1 MIRPPWGIRNSM
13 QLPIDRRLII
23 YYIKGV
29 TENRASGSPR
39 AGTLTKRGL
48 QVPEDL
54 LKQEIRT
61 MKKNALQ
68 ALAVFAFLA
77 IAVGGDIATSLL

>member
-1 MIRPPWGIRNSM
+1 M
-13 QLPIDRRLII
+13 QLPIDNGLIF
-23 YYIKGV
+23 YYIKKV
-29 TENRASGSPR
+29 PENRASGSSR
-39 AGTLTKRGL
+39 VGTLAERGPL
-48 QVPEDL
+48 VPEDL

-77 IAVGGDIATSLL
+77 LAVGGDIATSLL

>member
-1 MIRPPWGIRNSM
+1 M
-13 QLPIDRRLII
+13 QLPIDRGLII
-23 YYIKGV
+23 YYIMGV
-29 TENRASGSPR
+29 PENRASGSSR
-39 AGTLTKRGL
+39 AGTLAERG
-48 QVPEDL
+48 PWYRKTF

-77 IAVGGDIATSLL
+77 LAVGGDIATSLL

>member
-1 MIRPPWGIRNSM
+1 M
-13 QLPIDRRLII
+13 II
-23 YYIKGV
+23 YYIMGV
-29 TENRASGSPR
+29 T
-39 AGTLTKRGL
+39 K
-48 QVPEDL
+48 DL

-68 ALAVFAFLA
+68 ALAVFAFLV

>member
-1 MIRPPWGIRNSM
+1 M
-13 QLPIDRRLII
+13 QLPIDRDWII
-23 YYIKGV
+23 YYIKG
-29 TENRASGSPR
+29 SDG
-39 AGTLTKRGL
+39 KQGL
-48 QVPEDL
+48 GQFPCGNLGETWPLVPEDL

-77 IAVGGDIATSLL
+77 LAVGGDIATSLL